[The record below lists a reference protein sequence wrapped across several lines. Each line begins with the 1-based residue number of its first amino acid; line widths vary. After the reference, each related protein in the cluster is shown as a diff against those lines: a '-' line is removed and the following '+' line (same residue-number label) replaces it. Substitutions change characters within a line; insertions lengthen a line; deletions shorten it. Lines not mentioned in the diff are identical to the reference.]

1 MNSQTSLLNQKF
13 ESATM
18 IKMKTQEY
26 AKSKGFAVVTES
38 SNMRSLVLRCRHSG
52 IPRNYRKLSDVDEL
66 GANKRK
72 AVRKSMRLECP
83 WILRAK
89 PIHASWV
96 VFEIVDTHSHTIDR
110 NPLIYH
116 QHRKL
121 DDDDHQKLQEY
132 VAAKARNVVIYEALR
147 NNNIAPKL
155 LIKVNDGSLY
165 KIDNIKAHRH

>member
-18 IKMKTQEY
+18 IKMKAQEY

-52 IPRNYRKLSDVDEL
+52 IPRNYSKLSDVDKPE
-66 GANKRK
+66 ANKRK
-72 AVRKSMRLECP
+72 AERISML
-83 WILRAK
+83 
-89 PIHASWV
+89 
-96 VFEIVDTHSHTIDR
+96 FEVVDTHSHTIDR
-110 NPLIYH
+110 YPLIYH

-132 VAAKARNVVIYEALR
+132 VAAKARNIVIYEALR
-147 NNNIAPKL
+147 DTQSRDKA
-155 LIKVNDGSLY
+155 
-165 KIDNIKAHRH
+165 IDEGE